1 VHRMAENL
9 IESMEPLLT
18 PPVMRYPTGVSESDD
33 GDVVE
38 SIPCCCCFTDDG
50 DDD

>member
-1 VHRMAENL
+1 MSENL
-9 IESMEPLLT
+9 IESVEPLLT
-18 PPVMRYPTGVSESDD
+18 PPVMRYPTGVCDSDD

-38 SIPCCCCFTDDG
+38 SVPCCCSYDDG